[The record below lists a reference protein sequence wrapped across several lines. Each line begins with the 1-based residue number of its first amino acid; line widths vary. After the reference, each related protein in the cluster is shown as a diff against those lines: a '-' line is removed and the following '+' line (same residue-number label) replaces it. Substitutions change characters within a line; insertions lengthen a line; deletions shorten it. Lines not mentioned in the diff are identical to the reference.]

1 MRSRPVLGYSI
12 LFFLSGATA
21 LVYELLWV
29 RLLYQSF
36 GSTIQS
42 VTTVVAAYMG
52 GLGLGA
58 WWLGR
63 RADQHPRPAAL
74 YGRLEILI
82 GLFGLVSPLVLGLA
96 QLGYIAIAQGLP
108 AGSGVSVALR
118 FGLAGIVLLV
128 PTTLMGGT
136 LPVLTR
142 AFTAADR
149 GRLRPS
155 LGRLYGLNTLGACI
169 GTALTGFILIEHVGI
184 RVSLWGTALVN
195 LAIGVIALR
204 LPDPASAPVATD
216 NEREAADHAPTPTA
230 LRRLAVALLAVTAF
244 AALLDE
250 IAWTRVLAMVVGGS
264 TYAFTLVLLCFL
276 LGIGIGSSLVARRRA
291 PASETAASAALAQG
305 ITAAGAA
312 VLLFFFSALPAY
324 IVWVFQVPGLEAGGR
339 LALMGGAVAA
349 VVLVPAVGMGMT
361 FPLLTD
367 LVARPAEARGSD
379 VGRAYLLNTVGS
391 IAGATL
397 TGFLLVSLLGTDRTL
412 RLGLAVNA
420 FAAFALAAL
429 AARNVAEGSPEHTR
443 LRVRVLGSALL
454 GCVGLAGAFGAA
466 RWSTRHLDL
475 GPTIYGRGHMSPTE
489 RRAFLNHAGA
499 RPLAFVEGRNTT
511 VSVWEST
518 VGRTLKVTGKV
529 DASDYGDMDTQV
541 MLGLG
546 PVAARRDP
554 RSALAI
560 GFGSGVTTAVLAAVP
575 GMERV
580 RAVEIEPAVLAMAPL
595 FRHVNDDVL
604 ARPNVTAIVDDA
616 RSAMQLSPE
625 QFDVIV
631 SEPSNPWV
639 AGVATLYTPEFY
651 RIARRHLTPDGVF
664 CQWVQLYQLPLS
676 VVAGIMRNVREV
688 FPHVTVWS
696 GGAFDLMVIGSARP
710 QVPDTAWVATLLGR
724 GGALAGAGHEYLGLN
739 APAEYFDRQVMG
751 EAGVARLVTRATLAH
766 TDNRPELEFVAAR
779 RFLDRLS
786 TSGILDS
793 LAAIQSAADPLDYLS
808 PLRFARSLSTRL
820 GDPAGLP
827 FVRAAREA
835 HPEDPFWDLSLA
847 AIALTLG
854 DTALT
859 DSVLPRSLARG
870 DDPRALLIAGNLAT
884 MRNQP
889 ARARALLAR
898 ALAAGADTS
907 RAHAA
912 LAVLAARDS
921 LWPLVVAE
929 VRASLRA
936 TRNTLRSP
944 FPREFLSLALSPLA
958 FDGPPAAADSVL
970 MEVSRK
976 RPGWARAYE
985 LRTVAALR
993 ERACDVA
1000 AEQFLTLLE
1009 FGIERP
1015 DGPELMRRCRRGG

>member
-1 MRSRPVLGYSI
+1 MRFRPVLGYSI

-96 QLGYIAIAQGLP
+96 QLAYIAIAQGLP

-128 PTTLMGGT
+128 PTTMMGGT

-169 GTALTGFILIEHVGI
+169 GTALAGFVLIEHVGI
-184 RVSLWGTALVN
+184 RASLWGTALVN

-204 LPDPASAPVATD
+204 LPDPASRQASPDGGLETAG
-216 NEREAADHAPTPTA
+216 HAPTPTA
-230 LRRLAVALLAVTAF
+230 LRRLAVVLLAVTAF

-250 IAWTRVLAMVVGGS
+250 IAWTRVLVMVVGGS

-276 LGIGIGSSLVARRRA
+276 LGIGLGSSLMARRRA

-324 IVWVFQVPGLEAGGR
+324 IIWVFQVPGLEAGGR

-379 VGRAYLLNTVGS
+379 VGRAYLLNTLGS

-397 TGFLLVSLLGTDRTL
+397 TGFLLVSLLGSDLTL
-412 RLGLAVNA
+412 RLGLAVNVI
-420 FAAFALAAL
+420 AAFSLAAL
-429 AARNVAEGSPEHTR
+429 AARGVAEGSAQHAR
-443 LRVRVLGSALL
+443 LRVRVLGGALL
-454 GCVGLAGAFGAA
+454 ACVGLAATFGAS
-466 RWSTRHLDL
+466 RWSTRQLDL

-489 RRAFLNHAGA
+489 RQAFLNHAGA

-511 VSVWEST
+511 VSVWESA

-541 MLGLG
+541 MLGLA
-546 PVAARRDP
+546 PVAAHREP
-554 RSALAI
+554 RSALTI

-580 RAVEIEPAVLAMAPL
+580 RVVEIEPAVLTMAPL

-616 RSAMQLSPE
+616 RSALQLSPE
-625 QFDVIV
+625 KFDVIV

-651 RIARRHLTPDGVF
+651 RIARRHLAEDGVF
-664 CQWVQLYQLPLS
+664 GQWVQLYQLPLS
-676 VVAGIMRNVREV
+676 VVAGIMRNVRAV
-688 FPHVTVWS
+688 FPYVTVWS
-696 GGAFDLMVIGSARP
+696 GGAFDLVVLGTAQP
-710 QVPDTAWVATLLGR
+710 QVPDTTWVATLLGR
-724 GGALAGAGHEYLGLN
+724 GSALQVAGHEYLGLD
-739 APAEYFDRQVMG
+739 APASYFDRQVMG
-751 EAGVARLVTRATLAH
+751 DGGVARLVTRAKLVH

-786 TSGILDS
+786 ASAILDS
-793 LAAIQSAADPLDYLS
+793 LAAIQAPAESLDNLS
-808 PLRFARSLSTRL
+808 PLRLARSLSARL
-820 GDPAGLP
+820 GDPAGLA
-827 FVRAAREA
+827 FVRAARAA
-835 HPEDPFWDLSLA
+835 HPDDPFWDLSLA
-847 AIALTLG
+847 AIELALG
-854 DTALT
+854 DTALA
-859 DSVLPRSLARG
+859 DSVLLRALTRG
-870 DDPRALLIAGNLAT
+870 DDPRAPLLAGHLAT

-898 ALAAGADTS
+898 ALAAGADTA
-907 RAHAA
+907 RARAA

-921 LWPLVVAE
+921 LWPQVVAD
-929 VRASLRA
+929 VRASLVA

-944 FPREFLSLALSPLA
+944 FPRDLLALALSPLA
-958 FDGPPAAADSVL
+958 LEGPPPAADSL
-970 MEVSRK
+970 MAEVIRK

-985 LRTVAALR
+985 LRAVAGLR
-993 ERACDVA
+993 GHACDVA
-1000 AEQFLTLLE
+1000 TEQFLVLLE
-1009 FGIERP
+1009 FGIERT
-1015 DGPELMRRCRRGG
+1015 DGPELLRRCRRGA